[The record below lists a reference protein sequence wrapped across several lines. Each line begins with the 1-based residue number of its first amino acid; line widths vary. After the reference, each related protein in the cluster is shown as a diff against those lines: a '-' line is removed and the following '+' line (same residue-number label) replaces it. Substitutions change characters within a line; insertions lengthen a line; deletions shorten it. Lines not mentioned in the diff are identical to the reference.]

1 MKINSDEDKQI
12 DLFPV
17 SKKEQNDLEK
27 YVSSKLKAF
36 NEAEE
41 EKAKKE
47 RKAKLLKTELKYFSS
62 DLLL

>member
-1 MKINSDEDKQI
+1 MKTNSYEDKQI
-12 DLFPV
+12 DLFTV

-27 YVSSKLKAF
+27 YVSSKQKAF

-47 RKAKLLKTELKYFSS
+47 RKAKLLKTELF
-62 DLLL
+62 